1 MEKQLANHIK
11 NLKKHI
17 TRGQF
22 DRRKV
27 KDDFALTISITY
39 IENAIKKGEITEKQL
54 KQVLK
59 GR

>member
-1 MEKQLANHIK
+1 
-11 NLKKHI
+11 
-17 TRGQF
+17 
-22 DRRKV
+22 
-27 KDDFALTISITY
+27 LTISITY